1 MPGPAPKSSKTR
13 QRRNKASTRST
24 LEQPTGEVKV
34 PRLPA
39 RDRGSGPWHRRVSAW
54 WDDVWRSPMASEY
67 LDVDRRGLEAI
78 ADLWQSFFSADSDAG
93 RVAVHSEIRLA
104 QRDYGLTPLD
114 RRRLEWEIKRA
125 EPKPT
130 ERAESKSKRART
142 KADPRKVLRIAT

>member
-13 QRRNKASTRST
+13 QRRNKASTRAT
-24 LEQPTGEVKV
+24 LEQPTGEVTV
-34 PRLPA
+34 QPLPA
-39 RDRGSGPWHRRVSAW
+39 RDEGQKPWHRRVCAW

-78 ADLWQSFFSADSDAG
+78 AELWQSFFSRDSDAG
-93 RVAVHSEIRLA
+93 RIAVHSEIRLA

-125 EPKPT
+125 EPKPV
-130 ERAESKSKRART
+130 KSKPKQSRT
-142 KADPRKVLRIAT
+142 KADPRKVLRIAQ

>member
-13 QRRNKASTRST
+13 QRRNKASTRAT
-24 LEQPTGEVKV
+24 LEQPTGEVTV
-34 PRLPA
+34 QPLPVRDSGRGTWNPR
-39 RDRGSGPWHRRVSAW
+39 VCAW

-78 ADLWQSFFSADSDAG
+78 AELWQSFFTADSDAG
-93 RVAVHSEIRLA
+93 RLAVHSEIRLA

-125 EPKPT
+125 EPKP
-130 ERAESKSKRART
+130 AESKPKRART